1 MIDRS
6 TNIRGALRQRQRGFI
21 INPYRFGAGAPPPA
35 SGYDAL
41 MAALAPDL
49 WWKLEE
55 TAGTSVADSSGNGY
69 GGTIASGNL
78 STGTVAP
85 ESGHAGIGRG
95 INMNA
100 IGQTLSSGST
110 PLVLGAAGAPGGSA
124 GTWAI
129 SIWCKPLNS
138 TADQYVF
145 FRGNP
150 CAVIYGYVN
159 GAFEFFSN
167 APNGPDPRI
176 GSQLAAAAGSVHH
189 VVYRYVAGQWSGF
202 LNGTKVF
209 DVARSFAPSGGTT
222 AQWFASNT
230 FQGPMLD
237 LALFMGHAP
246 SDAEIAAL
254 YAARA

>member
-1 MIDRS
+1 MS
-6 TNIRGALRQRQRGFI
+6 LRRMMM
-21 INPYRFGAGAPPPA
+21 AGVYGPPPL
-35 SGYDAL
+35 SGYDAA

-55 TAGTSVADSSGNGY
+55 NAGTSVADSSGNGY

-78 STGTVAP
+78 STGTAAP
-85 ESGHAGIGRG
+85 EPGYAGIGRG
-95 INMNA
+95 VNLNTV
-100 IGQTLSSGST
+100 GQNLSSGSI
-110 PLVLGAAGAPGGSA
+110 PLVLGAAGAPGGST

-150 CAVIYGYVN
+150 CAVLYGYVN

-167 APNGPDPRI
+167 SYTGGNPRT

-202 LNGTKVF
+202 LNGVKVF
-209 DVARSFAPSGGTT
+209 DVARSFTLSGGTSEL
-222 AQWFASNT
+222 WFASNT
-230 FQGPMLD
+230 FQGPILD
-237 LALFMGHAP
+237 LALFMGNAP

-254 YAARA
+254 YAARNAT